1 MAVTGV
7 SSAATYTDQ
16 KTAMSNQNMG
26 KDEFLKLLITELQY
40 QDAMNPMEDKEFI
53 SQMAQFSSLEQMQN
67 LSSVMEEG
75 LQTLT
80 EAQQELSNNMAG
92 TLGLMLENMAV
103 NSLNQGVGLLGREIT
118 YQSGNEEKTG
128 VVSAIKQV
136 DGTYAAV
143 VDGKE
148 VSLLNINLVK

>member
-80 EAQQELSNNMAG
+80 EAQQELSDNMAG
-92 TLGLMLENMAV
+92 TLGLMLENMTV

-118 YQSGNEEKTG
+118 YQSGNEEKIG

>member
-7 SSAATYTDQ
+7 GSATTYSEQT
-16 KTAMSNQNMG
+16 TTTNQNLG

-67 LSSVMEEG
+67 LSTVMEEG
-75 LQTLT
+75 LQALMESQQTLGET
-80 EAQQELSNNMAG
+80 MAG
-92 TLGLMLENMAV
+92 AMDLMWENKAL

-118 YQSGNEEKTG
+118 YQFGEEEKTG
-128 VVSAIKQV
+128 VVTALKQV
-136 DGTYAAV
+136 EGSYTAI
-143 VDGKE
+143 VDGEE
-148 VSLLNINLVK
+148 VSLLNIKLVK